1 MKYVQGAAYP
11 SSRKA
16 RHSASREVLLYTL
29 NNSRGQNG
37 TLFKKCLIS
46 QRDNVADCAD
56 KVFSYL
62 SECMELQRMAGDKT
76 NSCSRGT
83 VAEMEIGFHMP

>member
-1 MKYVQGAAYP
+1 MAATMKYVQGAAYP

-16 RHSASREVLLYTL
+16 RHSASREVLLYAL

-37 TLFKKCLIS
+37 TLFKKIVIS

-62 SECMELQRMAGDKT
+62 SECMELQWMVG
-76 NSCSRGT
+76 C
-83 VAEMEIGFHMP
+83 